1 MIPPAPAHPAIAV
14 AFALLAAACWSL
26 AAGPAARDVR
36 MWRLAAAALAA
47 LAVDQGFGILEQAT
61 AAARAW
67 AVEGGWYD
75 ERRLFQR
82 WLVLGIGAAGFV
94 AFALWL
100 RRRRPFSLESA
111 AALAG
116 VLFLV
121 CLALARA
128 SSQHRVDA
136 FLAAPAAFGLRWR
149 AVLEMVGIAV
159 AALAAA
165 LALVRRRRASPYNGR
180 TPSPDTPPRRPP

>member
-1 MIPPAPAHPAIAV
+1 MIPPAPAHPAIAI
-14 AFALLAAACWSL
+14 AFALLAAVC
-26 AAGPAARDVR
+26 
-36 MWRLAAAALAA
+36 WRLAAVPEGRDLRLWRLAAVALAA
-47 LAVDQGFGILEQAT
+47 LAVDQGFGLLEQAT
-61 AAARAW
+61 AGARAW

-82 WLVLGIGAAGFV
+82 WLVLGIGAAGLV
-94 AFALWL
+94 AFVLWL
-100 RRRRPFSLESA
+100 RRRRPFSIESA

-149 AVLEMVGIAV
+149 AVLELLGIAAV
-159 AALAAA
+159 ALAAGLA
-165 LALVRRRRASPYNGR
+165 LAARRRRA
-180 TPSPDTPPRRPP
+180 PR

>member
-1 MIPPAPAHPAIAV
+1 MIPPAPAHPAIAI
-14 AFALLAAACWSL
+14 AFALLAALCWRL
-26 AAGPAARDVR
+26 AAGPGSRDR
-36 MWRLAAAALAA
+36 RLWRLAAVALAA
-47 LAVDQGFGILEQAT
+47 LALDQGFALLEQAT
-61 AAARAW
+61 VVARAW
-67 AVEGGWYD
+67 AVEMGWYD

-82 WLVLGIGAAGFV
+82 WLVLAIGAAGLF

-100 RRRRPFSLESA
+100 RRRRPFSIESA

-136 FLAAPAAFGLRWR
+136 FLAAPAAYGLRWR
-149 AVLEMVGIAV
+149 AVLELLGIAV
-159 AALAAA
+159 VAAA
-165 LALVRRRRASPYNGR
+165 TAAAH
-180 TPSPDTPPRRPP
+180 RRPRAWR

>member
-14 AFALLAAACWSL
+14 AFALLAAVCGWL
-26 AAGPAARDVR
+26 ATGLGARDVR
-36 MWRLAAAALAA
+36 LWRLAAAALAA
-47 LAVDQGFGILEQAT
+47 LAIDQGFGVLEQLT
-61 AAARAW
+61 AAARAS
-67 AVEGGWYD
+67 AVEGGWY
-75 ERRLFQR
+75 EGRRLFQR
-82 WLVLGIGAAGFV
+82 WLVLGIGGAGLV
-94 AFALWL
+94 AFGLWL
-100 RRRRPFSLESA
+100 RRRRPFSIDSA

-149 AVLEMVGIAV
+149 AVLELLGIAAVGFAAAV
-159 AALAAA
+159 AASS
-165 LALVRRRRASPYNGR
+165 RRRR
-180 TPSPDTPPRRPP
+180 PR

>member
-14 AFALLAAACWSL
+14 AFALLAAVCGWL
-26 AAGPAARDVR
+26 ATGLGARDVR
-36 MWRLAAAALAA
+36 LWRLAAAALAA
-47 LAVDQGFGILEQAT
+47 LAVDQGFGVLEQLT
-61 AAARAW
+61 AAARAS
-67 AVEGGWYD
+67 AVEGGWY
-75 ERRLFQR
+75 EGRRLFQR
-82 WLVLGIGAAGFV
+82 WLVLGIGGAGLV
-94 AFALWL
+94 AFGLWL
-100 RRRRPFSLESA
+100 RRRRCRWRTGA

-149 AVLEMVGIAV
+149 AVLELLGIAAVGFAAAV
-159 AALAAA
+159 AASS
-165 LALVRRRRASPYNGR
+165 RRRR
-180 TPSPDTPPRRPP
+180 PR